1 MIQYNT
7 TVFDTIKKQLYWMQ
21 YNTTVFDAIQHN
33 RIWYNT
39 IKLHL
44 FRAALLVPSTQLSY
58 NKFTDH
64 TQSVGRWDGKGEEW
78 SLNLSMC

>member
-1 MIQYNT
+1 
-7 TVFDTIKKQLYWMQ
+7 MQ

-64 TQSVGRWDGKGEEW
+64 TQSVGRSDGKGEEW
-78 SLNLSMC
+78 SLNLICVKKWNPLHFIWHSFRPD